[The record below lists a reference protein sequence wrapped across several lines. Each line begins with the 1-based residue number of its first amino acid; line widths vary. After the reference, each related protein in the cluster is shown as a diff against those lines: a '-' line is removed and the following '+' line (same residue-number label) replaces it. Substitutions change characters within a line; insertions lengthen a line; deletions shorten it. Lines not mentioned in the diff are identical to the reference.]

1 MTLMGAARQGDGGQA
16 MGGLLLGSYLSGSR
30 FSPLVMHGLK
40 PVFLGLSLALVVV
53 GLAYTGLGARGL
65 ARAESGAGV
74 LLGLGVGAVVIGGL
88 VWRLVGRLGGGS

>member
-1 MTLMGAARQGDGGQA
+1 
-16 MGGLLLGSYLSGSR
+16 MGGPPAGRYLSCSR

-53 GLAYTGLGARGL
+53 GLAYAALGARGL

-74 LLGLGVGAVVIGGL
+74 LLGLGLAAALVGAIVWRVIG
-88 VWRLVGRLGGGS
+88 RMSGGA